1 MRKTNIVLLLIF
13 LAATTLPATELS
25 PYAGM
30 QQREIKALSDG
41 DVTGYLS
48 GHGMGLAK
56 AAELNSYPGPKH
68 VLELTEPLGLNESQ
82 ILRTEEAFRVMHE
95 DAVRLGAE
103 LVDRE
108 RELDVLF
115 AGGQA
120 NAKTL
125 EPLVR
130 KLGKVRGELRLAHL
144 QAHLTMRSILS
155 SEQIQS
161 YDTLRGYRSATESED
176 HTKPEQCPHD
186 AARHER

>member
-30 QQREIKALSDG
+30 QQREIKALSGG
-41 DVTGYLS
+41 DVSGYLS

-130 KLGKVRGELRLAHL
+130 RLGNVRGELRLAHL

-155 SEQIQS
+155 SEQIRS
-161 YDTLRGYRSATESED
+161 YDTLRGYGSATDSED
-176 HTKPEQCPHD
+176 HVKPEQCPHD

>member
-30 QQREIKALSDG
+30 QQREIKALSGG
-41 DVTGYLS
+41 DVSGYLS

-56 AAELNSYPGPKH
+56 VAELNSYPGPKH
-68 VLELTEPLGLNESQ
+68 VLELAKPLGLNESQ
-82 ILRTEEAFRVMHE
+82 IVRTEEAFRVMHE

-155 SEQIQS
+155 SEQLRS
-161 YDTLRGYRSATESED
+161 YDTLRGYGSATGSEG
-176 HTKPEQCPHD
+176 HVKPEQCPHD